1 MSSPSLPALQQLNR
15 LDRSSPDF
23 HDQLSNALYG
33 EEYKKCVEEY
43 KKCGEEYKKCVP
55 KLQGDDL
62 VWLVEYL
69 DKVRCRVALP
79 RSPLKSA

>member
-1 MSSPSLPALQQLNR
+1 MFSPGLPALQQLNR

-33 EEYKKCVEEY
+33 EEYKKCVEKY

-55 KLQGDDL
+55 ELQDDDL
-62 VWLVEYL
+62 VWLVDYL
-69 DKVRCRVALP
+69 DTVCCRVALP
-79 RSPLKSA
+79 RSLLKSA